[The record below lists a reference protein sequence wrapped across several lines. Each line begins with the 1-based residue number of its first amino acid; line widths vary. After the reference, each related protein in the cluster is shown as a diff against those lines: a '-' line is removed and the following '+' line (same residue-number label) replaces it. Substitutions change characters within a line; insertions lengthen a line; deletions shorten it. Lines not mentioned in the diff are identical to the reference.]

1 MGKSQR
7 ALDHTK
13 TTIKTINEE
22 KSKLLNRKMEL
33 YRDNLEPKNWASNE
47 IAFIQA
53 MTTQTEKLLTESEHI
68 AHDIEHVSNQLNKRF
83 DVACISENEKK

>member
-1 MGKSQR
+1 
-7 ALDHTK
+7 
-13 TTIKTINEE
+13 
-22 KSKLLNRKMEL
+22 MEL

-83 DVACISENEKK
+83 DVACVSENEKKRKAKKAKEQKSNAKKKRSIVE